1 MKEEQAIL
9 IGRVRSYSGAVYKAW
24 TKGFVSDNVML
35 AGAVEN
41 EAEEDFLLLV
51 LRAAHFNAEKR
62 GSVQPYITKDI
73 VLKRKYYLP
82 ELVRQQKF
90 LSENQEM
97 FEKIREQEKEVEE
110 LSVESDRLRS

>member
-1 MKEEQAIL
+1 
-9 IGRVRSYSGAVYKAW
+9 
-24 TKGFVSDNVML
+24 ML

-51 LRAAHFNAEKR
+51 LRAAHFHAEKR

>member
-1 MKEEQAIL
+1 ML
-9 IGRVRSYSGAVYKAW
+9 FLFPLRS
-24 TKGFVSDNVML
+24 
-35 AGAVEN
+35 
-41 EAEEDFLLLV
+41 
-51 LRAAHFNAEKR
+51 
-62 GSVQPYITKDI
+62 
-73 VLKRKYYLP
+73 

>member
-1 MKEEQAIL
+1 M
-9 IGRVRSYSGAVYKAW
+9 
-24 TKGFVSDNVML
+24 
-35 AGAVEN
+35 EN

-110 LSVESDRLRS
+110 LSVESDRLRSFGNLSIFRRLFFGFRRYTCAQKENSL

>member
-1 MKEEQAIL
+1 MSLTTSCWRELWK
-9 IGRVRSYSGAVYKAW
+9 
-24 TKGFVSDNVML
+24 
-35 AGAVEN
+35 N

-51 LRAAHFNAEKR
+51 LAGGSFQRGKAGKRSALYHEGHRTEAEILSA
-62 GSVQPYITKDI
+62 GACP
-73 VLKRKYYLP
+73 
-82 ELVRQQKF
+82 RQQKF

>member
-1 MKEEQAIL
+1 
-9 IGRVRSYSGAVYKAW
+9 
-24 TKGFVSDNVML
+24 ML

-82 ELVRQQKF
+82 ELVRQKKF